1 VMVVDPR
8 YVVPVDPELVA
19 LAGEARLVVTLEDNG
34 RAGGAGATL
43 AAALRDA
50 DVDTPVKDLGLDQS
64 FLHHGER
71 PQLLAE
77 AGLDVQAVTRS
88 IVEAAS
94 RREPAMEHA
103 ES

>member
-8 YVVPVDPELVA
+8 YVAPVDPALVA

-43 AAALRDA
+43 GAALRAA
-50 DVDTPVKDLGLDQS
+50 DVDTPVKDLGLDQA
-64 FLHHGER
+64 FLDHAER
-71 PQLLAE
+71 PQLLAA
-77 AGLDVQAVTRS
+77 AGLDVQSVTRS

-94 RREPAMEHA
+94 RREPAMEHV
-103 ES
+103 EG